1 MLKFMWEISG
11 VYQKMFLE
19 VVGGREEVCVC
30 AERFLS
36 SVPLLLRGA
45 PPSER
50 CPTLHPLPLSLLLP
64 QSC

>member
-30 AERFLS
+30 AERL
-36 SVPLLLRGA
+36 VCA
-45 PPSER
+45 
-50 CPTLHPLPLSLLLP
+50 
-64 QSC
+64 